1 MTTQE
6 KKSYQEFIRYSISED
21 CRIPDSAKTI
31 VWESFYS
38 FCNCH
43 SILGIV
49 YYGIVRSELIVP
61 KRVLFDWCRSVGAIR
76 VMNQN
81 VNECIGKVARL
92 CEKWGYKSCLLKG
105 QANAL
110 MYPKPNLR
118 SPGDID
124 IWLDGDRNEIISRIL
139 EDFPKAHYSIHHIK
153 MPLFKKTQV
162 EVHYRPVFLD
172 NWKSDRILQE
182 YIGNIKDS
190 QFAHKEEING
200 VSIGTL
206 TCEFDVVFQM
216 LHLWHHFFA
225 TRNNFKQLID
235 YYYLLKRGVSQEEKK
250 NSVEMFEKLGVLKYA
265 QGVMWVM
272 QEIFGLEKEY
282 LVVEPDE
289 KVGKLILRETMGFKA
304 SSGENISYIK
314 RVFFD
319 NYRFI
324 TVFPSE
330 VLVKPFFLL
339 WHQWWKRKMNSS
351 FSTLRKNQV
360 NQEVGCRLCQ

>member
-1 MTTQE
+1 MDPPLMIH
-6 KKSYQEFIRYSISED
+6 FH
-21 CRIPDSAKTI
+21 
-31 VWESFYS
+31 F
-38 FCNCH
+38 
-43 SILGIV
+43 L
-49 YYGIVRSELIVP
+49 L
-61 KRVLFDWCRSVGAIR
+61 
-76 VMNQN
+76 MN
-81 VNECIGKVARL
+81 L
-92 CEKWGYKSCLLKG
+92 
-105 QANAL
+105 
-110 MYPKPNLR
+110 NLY
-118 SPGDID
+118 I
-124 IWLDGDRNEIISRIL
+124 
-139 EDFPKAHYSIHHIK
+139 FHHIK

-216 LHLWHHFFA
+216 LHMWHHFFA

-235 YYYLLKRGVSQEEKK
+235 YYYLLKRGVSHEEKK

-265 QGVMWVM
+265 KGVMWVM

-304 SSGENISYIK
+304 SSGENISYMK